1 MRFFSLL
8 DFQHWV
14 LALFLGL
21 TAAILVYLA
30 FGSYPRRRAQ
40 GPPGTE
46 AEAPHAAGDTGDL
59 HEGGENPVPT
69 LLMVI
74 YLGFLAVAVSYVFFV
89 GIRGVAF

>member
-14 LALFLGL
+14 LALCLGL
-21 TAAILVYLA
+21 TALILVYLA

-40 GPPGTE
+40 GPPG
-46 AEAPHAAGDTGDL
+46 AEAPHDNENLGGS
-59 HEGGENPVPT
+59 HEGGENPIPA
-69 LLMVI
+69 LLKVI
-74 YLGFLAVAVSYVFFV
+74 YLGFFAVAVAYMVFV

>member
-30 FGSYPRRRAQ
+30 FGTYPRRRAQ
-40 GPPGTE
+40 GPPG
-46 AEAPHAAGDTGDL
+46 AQGPYAAGDASGIP
-59 HEGGENPVPT
+59 EGGENPVPT

-74 YLGFLAVAVSYVFFV
+74 YPGFLAVAVAYLVFV

>member
-40 GPPGTE
+40 GPPGAQE
-46 AEAPHAAGDTGDL
+46 PHAAGDSRDL

-74 YLGFLAVAVSYVFFV
+74 YLGFFAVAVAYLVVV

>member
-40 GPPGTE
+40 GPLGTE

-74 YLGFLAVAVSYVFFV
+74 YPGFLAVAVAYLVFV

>member
-40 GPPGTE
+40 GPSG
-46 AEAPHAAGDTGDL
+46 AEEPHAAVELGDTQ
-59 HEGGENPVPT
+59 EGEENPIPA
-69 LLMVI
+69 LLKVI
-74 YLGFLAVAVSYVFFV
+74 YLGFLTVAVAYMVFV